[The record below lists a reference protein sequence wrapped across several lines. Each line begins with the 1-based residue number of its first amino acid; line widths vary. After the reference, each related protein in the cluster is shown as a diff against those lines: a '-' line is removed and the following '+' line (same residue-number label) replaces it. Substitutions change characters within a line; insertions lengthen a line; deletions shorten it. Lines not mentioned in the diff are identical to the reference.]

1 MLEPRVIN
9 DTFLKACRGEKS
21 EHVPVWYM
29 RQAGRS
35 QPEYRK
41 IKEKYSLF
49 EITHQPELCA
59 YVTRLPVDQYDVDAA
74 ILYKDIMTPLPAI
87 GVDVEIKSGIGP
99 VIDDPIRSLQ
109 DVEKLGELNPEQDI
123 PYVLDTIK
131 LLTTEQL
138 NVPLIGFTGAPFT
151 LASYMIEGGP
161 SKNYNKTKAFMYAE
175 PIAWFA
181 LMDKLATMCITY
193 VKSQIKAG
201 AKAIQVFDS
210 WVGALNVADYRYY
223 IKPTMER
230 IFSELREENVPLI
243 MFGVGASH
251 LAKEWHDLA
260 LDVVGLD
267 WRLPIEEAR
276 TMGLSKT
283 LQGNLDPAILLSPWD
298 VIESRAKEIL
308 DQGMKQDGYVFNLG
322 HGVFP
327 SVNPDILKKLTSFVH
342 EYSRQIKQS

>member
-1 MLEPRVIN
+1 MVNQIN
-9 DTFLKACRGEKS
+9 ETFLKAARGEKTDY
-21 EHVPVWYM
+21 VPVWYM

-59 YVTRLPVDQYDVDAA
+59 YVTRLPVENYSVDAA

-99 VIDDPIRSLQ
+99 VISNPISSLA
-109 DVEKLGELNPEQDI
+109 DVEKLGEIHPEEDV
-123 PYVLDTIK
+123 PYVLETIK
-131 LLTTEQL
+131 LLTEEQL
-138 NVPLIGFTGAPFT
+138 SVPLIGFSGAPFT

-161 SKNYNKTKAFMYAE
+161 SKNYTKTKAFMFSE
-175 PIAWFA
+175 PKAWFA
-181 LMDKLATMCITY
+181 LMEKLADVTITY
-193 VKSQIKAG
+193 VKSQINAG
-201 AKAIQVFDS
+201 AKAIQIFDS
-210 WVGALNVADYRYY
+210 WVGALNVEDYRYY
-223 IKPTMER
+223 IKPTMNR

-251 LAKEWHDLA
+251 LALEWNDLP

-267 WRLPIEEAR
+267 WRLPISEAR
-276 TMGLSKT
+276 KLGVNKT
-283 LQGNLDPAILLSPWD
+283 VQGNLDPALLIAPWN
-298 VIESRAKEIL
+298 VIEEKAKAII
-308 DQGMKQDGYVFNLG
+308 DQGMEQPGFIFNLG

-327 SVNPDILKKLTSFVH
+327 QVDPATLKKLTSFVH
-342 EYSRQIKQS
+342 EYSAGKRSN

>member
-1 MLEPRVIN
+1 MSSVFN
-9 DTFLKACRGEKS
+9 DTFLKACKGEAGN
-21 EHVPVWYM
+21 HVPVWYM

-35 QPEYRK
+35 QPEYRA

-59 YVTRLPVDQYDVDAA
+59 YVTRLPVEQYNVDAA
-74 ILYKDIMTPLPAI
+74 ILYKDIMTPLPAL

-99 VIDDPIRSLQ
+99 VISNPIRSLQ
-109 DVEKLGELNPEQDI
+109 DVERLGEINPEEDI

-138 NVPLIGFTGAPFT
+138 NVPLIGFGGAPFT

-161 SKNYNKTKAFMYAE
+161 SRNYNKTKAFMYSE
-175 PIAWFA
+175 PKAWFA
-181 LMDKLATMCITY
+181 LMDKLGDMTITY
-193 VKSQIKAG
+193 IKAQIKAG
-201 AKAIQVFDS
+201 AKAIQIFDS

-223 IKPTMER
+223 IKPIMHR
-230 IFSELREENVPLI
+230 IFTELRGEGVPLI

-251 LAKEWHDLA
+251 LALEWNDLP

-267 WRLPIEEAR
+267 WRLPINEAR
-276 TMGLSKT
+276 DKGIQKT
-283 LQGNLDPAILLSPWD
+283 VMGNLDPSILLAPWD
-298 VIESRAKEIL
+298 VIEERAKAIL
-308 DQGMKQDGYVFNLG
+308 DQGMKNPAYIFNLG

-327 SVNPDILKKLTSFVH
+327 EVNPDTLKRLTSFIH
-342 EYSRQIKQS
+342 EYSAKK